1 MPAEWEPHE
10 RCIMGWPTQIRI
22 GSVWNEH
29 YLLAMASYA
38 AVAHAIARF
47 EPVLMLAR
55 PGEGEVARSYLGR
68 DVEVVEMPIDD
79 SWLRDS
85 GPIFVTRPDGTLAMS
100 DFTFNSWGEKYL
112 PYDND
117 AAIGRR
123 LAEHFGVER
132 FAAPMVL
139 EGGGITVDGE
149 GTLITTES
157 CLLHPSRNPGLTK
170 DEMTQILKDYLG
182 VEKVIWL
189 ISGLGLDE
197 DPDTDG
203 HVDGV
208 GAFVAPG
215 RVLLHMVRDPQHP
228 DYENLL
234 ENRRRLETTD
244 ARGRELEV
252 IEFDRRSTA
261 GTHRRHAH
269 RRDVHQLVLRQRRA
283 HRPDR
288 RNRRR
293 RPDRPRRAPRDRP
306 GSSGRRRA
314 LPRHRLRRGRHPL
327 HHAAGA
333 AGLAA
338 GARNVAMARPH
349 RLAAD
354 RRRASRMATS
364 ETRLPSHELPCGGIH
379 RRRAEL
385 RDRVEG
391 GRRHSR
397 LRAAQHA
404 DELHPIEALQHPPE
418 RLHQVLR

>member
-1 MPAEWEPHE
+1 MPPATDPRTTGTSPPTPASLGFRMPAEWEPHE
-10 RCIMGWPTQIRI
+10 RCIMGWPTELRHE
-22 GSVWNEH
+22 VWGEH

-38 AVAHAIARF
+38 AVAHAIAQF

-55 PGEGEVARSYLGR
+55 PGEGPVARSYCGR
-68 DVEVVEMPIDD
+68 DIEVVEMPIDD

-85 GPIFVTRPDGTLAMS
+85 GPIFLTHPDGRLAMS
-100 DFTFNSWGEKYL
+100 DFVFNSWGERYL

-117 AAIGRR
+117 AAVGAR

-139 EGGGITVDGE
+139 EGGSITVDGE

-170 DEMTQILKDYLG
+170 DEMTQVLKDFLG

-208 GAFVAPG
+208 GAFVGPG

-244 ARGRELEV
+244 AEGRTLEV
-252 IEFDRRSTA
+252 VEFDRRSRPVLIGDTPIVETYINSYFANGALIVPTSGTA
-261 GTHRRHAH
+261 
-269 RRDVHQLVLRQRRA
+269 D
-283 HRPDR
+283 DE
-288 RNRRR
+288 
-293 RPDRPRRAPRDRP
+293 
-306 GSSGRRRA
+306 
-314 LPRHRLRRGRHPL
+314 
-327 HHAAGA
+327 
-333 AGLAA
+333 AGL
-338 GARNVAMARPH
+338 
-349 RLAAD
+349 
-354 RRRASRMATS
+354 
-364 ETRLPSHELPCGGIH
+364 ELLQEIVPGHAVVGVPCPVIGYGGGGIH
-379 RRRAEL
+379 CIT
-385 RDRVEG
+385 
-391 GRRHSR
+391 
-397 LRAAQHA
+397 Q
-404 DELHPIEALQHPPE
+404 
-418 RLHQVLR
+418 QVPQV